1 VAIQGF
7 ASRKPP
13 VDGVSLRAAARRSI
27 QDARFHAARSKIAGR
42 QLQHQQDIVMGRGPS
57 IEGRKNAED
66 AKRGKIF
73 TKIIREISVAARA
86 GGGDPGGNPRLR
98 SAIDKGLG
106 ANMSKDVIE
115 RAVRKATGELEGVEY
130 EEIRYEGYA
139 PGGVAVIVD
148 CLTDNKVR
156 TVADVRHAFGKFGG
170 NLGTDGSVAFMFRK
184 TGVLVFAAG
193 VDENAITDTAIEA
206 GADDVVVHDNGAIEV
221 LSAPEEFP
229 AVSAAMEAAGL
240 QPAHAEVTLRADN
253 TIAVNGDV
261 AQQVAK
267 LLDWLDDLDDVQNVY
282 SNADLGE
289 DAYA

>member
-1 VAIQGF
+1 
-7 ASRKPP
+7 
-13 VDGVSLRAAARRSI
+13 
-27 QDARFHAARSKIAGR
+27 
-42 QLQHQQDIVMGRGPS
+42 MGRGPS

-86 GGGDPGGNPRLR
+86 GGGDPAGNPRLR
-98 SAIDKGLG
+98 TAIDKGLS

-115 RAVRKATGELEGVEY
+115 RAVKKATGELEGIEY

-170 NLGTDGSVAFMFRK
+170 NLGTDGSVAFMFK
-184 TGVLVFAAG
+184 KLGVLSFAPGA
-193 VDENAITDTAIEA
+193 DEDRITELAIDA
-206 GADDVVVHDNGAIEV
+206 GADDVVAYPDGAIDV
-221 LSAPEEFP
+221 VTTPDTYG
-229 AVSAAMEAAGL
+229 AVKAAMEAAGL
-240 QPAHAEVTLRADN
+240 VPAIAEITFRADN
-253 TIAVNGDV
+253 DITVTGDT